1 MPVKND
7 REYRYFQ
14 TFKIDEELSKTEPY
28 TVRGYAST
36 FEPYVLFEDDGKN
49 FSERIDPA
57 AFNEADKKDVIF
69 QYDHSGPVYARTKN
83 DTLELF
89 VDDKGLGVKANL
101 GTTSRARQ
109 LYEDIAA
116 GLIDQMSFAFT
127 VAEDHYERDTH
138 TRVIDRI
145 KKVYDVS
152 AVSIPA
158 NPTTEIGISAR
169 SYFEGFIEEEKQE
182 LLEMERR
189 AKARKRLQLKIKT
202 GGYLNHGN

>member
-1 MPVKND
+1 MPVKDN

-14 TFKIDEELSKTEPY
+14 TFKIDEELSKAEPY

-36 FEPYVLFEDDGKN
+36 FEPYALFENEGVTYNEK
-49 FSERIDPA
+49 ILPT
-57 AFNEADKKDVIF
+57 AFNDANKEDVIF
-69 QYDHSGPVYARTKN
+69 QYDHSGPVYARSKN
-83 DTLELF
+83 GTLELF
-89 VDDKGLGVKANL
+89 VDDHGLGVKANL

-109 LYEDIAA
+109 MYEDIAA
-116 GLIDQMSFAFT
+116 GLIDQMSFAFS
-127 VAEDHYERDTH
+127 VAEDHYEGDTH

-169 SYFEGFIEEEKQE
+169 SYFEGFIEKEKQE
-182 LLEMERR
+182 LLEAERKER
-189 AKARKRLQLKIKT
+189 ARKALQLRIKT
-202 GGYLNHGN
+202 GGYIKHGN